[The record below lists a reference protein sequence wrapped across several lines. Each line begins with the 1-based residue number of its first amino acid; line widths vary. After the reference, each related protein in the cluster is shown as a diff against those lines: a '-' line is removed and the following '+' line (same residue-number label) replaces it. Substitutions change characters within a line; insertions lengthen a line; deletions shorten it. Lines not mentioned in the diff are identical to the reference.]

1 MSWNLAAIARPTMSE
16 EPPATKGMM
25 TRIGLAGNWEPEW
38 EPEVCAAAPVVITRD
53 NNARI
58 RVGKFIGASLLDLE
72 SPSPMARKKPEELRS
87 HRWYGVNDL
96 RSFGHRSRT
105 AQMGYDRSDYAGKPV
120 IAIINTWSDINP
132 CHTHF
137 KNRVEEV
144 KRGVW
149 QAGGFPVEMP
159 AMSLAEPMQK
169 PTTMMYR
176 NFLAMECEELLRS
189 YPADGAVLMAGCD
202 KTTPALVM
210 GATSMNIPAIYV
222 PAGPMLNG
230 RWRADT
236 LGSGSDSW
244 KYWAELRA
252 GTITERDWQEIE
264 DGIARSPGTC
274 MTMGTAATM
283 MSIGEVLGL
292 SLPGASSIPAP
303 DSNHSKMAT
312 AAGKRI
318 VEMVW
323 EDLKP
328 RDILSAA
335 SFDNAIVTL
344 MAMGGSTNALIHLV
358 AMAGRAGVKLPLE
371 RFNEFSAK
379 TPLLANVRPS
389 GDKYLME
396 DFYYA
401 GGLRALLAQLTDLL
415 DLKCRTVN
423 GKSLGANLDGAR
435 IFNEDVIRKRGNPLK
450 QSGGLV
456 VLRGNLAPN
465 GAVIKASAATP
476 KLLRHTG
483 RAVVFE
489 DYNDMAARIDR
500 DDLECDADCVLV
512 LRNAGP
518 LGGPGMPE
526 WGMLPVPRKLLK
538 SGVRDMDRVSDA
550 RMSGT
555 SYGTCV
561 LHVAPESYVGGPLA
575 FVRSGDLIELDVDKR
590 VLNLNV
596 SQAELE
602 KRKAAWQPPKP
613 RYERGYGAIF
623 AQHVRQA
630 DEGCDFD
637 FLEGTASVP
646 EPEIH

>member
-1 MSWNLAAIARPTMSE
+1 
-16 EPPATKGMM
+16 
-25 TRIGLAGNWEPEW
+25 
-38 EPEVCAAAPVVITRD
+38 
-53 NNARI
+53 
-58 RVGKFIGASLLDLE
+58 
-72 SPSPMARKKPEELRS
+72 MARKKPEELRS
-87 HRWYGVNDL
+87 HRWYGVDDL

-120 IAIINTWSDINP
+120 IAIINTWSDINT

-137 KNRVEEV
+137 KQRVEEV

-159 AMSLAEPMQK
+159 AMSLAEVMQK

-176 NFLAMECEELLRS
+176 NFLAMETEELLRS
-189 YPADGAVLMAGCD
+189 YPADGAVLMGGCD
-202 KTTPALVM
+202 KTTPGLVM
-210 GATSMNIPAIYV
+210 GATSMNLPAIYM
-222 PAGPMLNG
+222 PAGPMLSG
-230 RWRADT
+230 HWRENT
-236 LGSGSDSW
+236 LGSGSDTW

-252 GTITERDWQEIE
+252 GNITQKDWQEIE

-283 MSIGEVLGL
+283 MSLAEVLGL
-292 SLPGASSIPAP
+292 TLPGASSIPAP

-312 AAGKRI
+312 LTGKRA

-328 RDILSAA
+328 RDFLTSA

-371 RFNEFSAK
+371 RFNDFSAK
-379 TPLLANVRPS
+379 VPLLANVRPS

-401 GGLRALLAQLTDLL
+401 GGLRALLHELRDLL
-415 DLKCRTVN
+415 ALDCRTVN
-423 GKSLGANLDGAR
+423 GRTLGQNLEGAR
-435 IFNEDVIRKRGNPLK
+435 IYNEEVIRKRNNPLK
-450 QSGGLV
+450 ASGGLV

-465 GAVIKASAATP
+465 GAVIKAAATNIT
-476 KLLRHTG
+476 RHTG
-483 RAVVFE
+483 KAVVFD

-500 DDLECDADCVLV
+500 DDLDCDKDSVLV

-526 WGMLPVPRKLLK
+526 WGMLPVPKKLLK
-538 SGVRDMDRVSDA
+538 QGVRDMVRVSDA

-555 SYGTCV
+555 SYGCCV
-561 LHVAPESYVGGPLA
+561 LHVAPESFVGGPLA
-575 FVRSGDLIELDVDKR
+575 LVKNGDLIELDVAKR
-590 VLNLNV
+590 EINLKV
-596 SQAELE
+596 SAEE
-602 KRKAAWQPPKP
+602 MQKRKSAWKAPERK
-613 RYERGYGAIF
+613 YERSYGAIF
-623 AQHVRQA
+623 SRHVKQA

-637 FLEGTASVP
+637 FLEGTAPVAD
-646 EPEIH
+646 PEIH

>member
-1 MSWNLAAIARPTMSE
+1 M
-16 EPPATKGMM
+16 AT
-25 TRIGLAGNWEPEW
+25 
-38 EPEVCAAAPVVITRD
+38 
-53 NNARI
+53 
-58 RVGKFIGASLLDLE
+58 
-72 SPSPMARKKPEELRS
+72 ARKKPEELRS
-87 HRWYGVNDL
+87 HRWYGVQDL
-96 RSFGHRSRT
+96 RAFGHRSRT

-120 IAIINTWSDINP
+120 IAIVNTWSDINP

-137 KNRVEEV
+137 KQRVEEV

-176 NFLAMECEELLRS
+176 NFLAMEVEELLRS
-189 YPADGAVLMAGCD
+189 YPADGAVLMGGCD
-202 KTTPALVM
+202 KTTPGLVM
-210 GATSMNIPAIYV
+210 GATSMNLPCIYV
-222 PAGPMLNG
+222 PAGPMLKG
-230 RWRADT
+230 HWRENT
-236 LGSGSDSW
+236 LGSGSDTW

-252 GTITERDWQEIE
+252 GNITERDWNEIE

-283 MSIGEVLGL
+283 MSVAEALGL

-303 DSNHSKMAT
+303 DSNHAKMA
-312 AAGKRI
+312 ALSGKRI

-328 RDILSAA
+328 RDILGQG
-335 SFDNAIVTL
+335 SFDNGIVTL

-358 AMAGRAGVKLPLE
+358 AMAGRAGLKLPLE

-389 GDKYLME
+389 GEMYLME

-401 GGLRALLAQLTDLL
+401 GGLRALLSELKDLL
-415 DLKCRTVN
+415 HLESKTVN
-423 GKSLGANLDGAR
+423 GRTLGENLQGAR
-435 IFNEDVIRKRGNPLK
+435 IFNDEVIRRRANPLK
-450 QSGGLV
+450 ASGGLV
-456 VLRGNLAPN
+456 VLRGSLAPN
-465 GAVIKASAATP
+465 GAVIKAAAATP
-476 KLLRHTG
+476 KLLKHAG
-483 RAVVFE
+483 KAVVFE

-500 DDLECDADCVLV
+500 DDLEADADSVLV
-512 LRNAGP
+512 LRNSGP

-526 WGMLPVPRKLLK
+526 WGMLPVPRKLLRQ
-538 SGVRDMDRVSDA
+538 GVRDMVRVSDA

-575 FVRSGDLIELDVDKR
+575 LVRNGDLIELDVDQR
-590 VLNLNV
+590 VLNLKVNE
-596 SQAELE
+596 AELSR
-602 KRKAAWQPPKP
+602 RKAAWQPPAKK
-613 RYERGYGAIF
+613 YERGYGAIF
-623 AQHVRQA
+623 SQHVRQA

-637 FLEGTASVP
+637 FLEGTSPVP